1 MAQENLTGR
10 AAQPSLVH
18 KFAAK
23 FGIESE
29 KLLATL
35 KATAFKQRD
44 NDEPISN
51 EQMAALL
58 IVADQYGLNPFT
70 KEIFAFSDKRAGII
84 PVVSV
89 DGWARI
95 INENPAFDGV
105 EFRQAEAMTE
115 PVGGRPCP
123 DWIECVIYRKD
134 RSHPIVVRE
143 YLDECYRKP
152 FGGTSKTGKEYTVDG
167 PWQTHTK
174 RFLRHKSL
182 IQCARIAFGFAGIY
196 DEDEA
201 HRIIEGAATRV
212 PEAPAIPESPPAQ
225 TGTDKLK
232 SIARAAPTMKV
243 PPVVRPEREREPV
256 TAPVMQHE
264 RAREPVTA
272 ADAPPAAATPAA
284 DKETGEIA
292 VTFAHLMGSV
302 NRARTA
308 DDLTVALDMIRYLPA
323 DQRDEVRREINIK
336 LKKINEDGG

>member
-201 HRIIEGAATRV
+201 HRIIEGTAARMA
-212 PEAPAIPESPPAQ
+212 EPAALAEQPPAQ

-232 SIARAAPTMKV
+232 AIARAAPTMKV
-243 PPVVRPEREREPV
+243 PPVARQPEREPV
-256 TAPVMQHE
+256 N
-264 RAREPVTA
+264 A
-272 ADAPPAAATPAA
+272 ADAPPQSPPA
-284 DKETGEIA
+284 DKETGEIT
-292 VTFAHLMGSV
+292 VTYADLMSRV
-302 NRARTA
+302 NRARNA
-308 DDLTVALDMIRYLPA
+308 DDLTVVLDLIRYLPA
-323 DQRDEVRREINIK
+323 DQQSEVRQEINVK
-336 LKKINEDGG
+336 LKKVNEDGG